1 MAPQTQ
7 RLIDEALLLP
17 EDDRLRVAAELLG
30 SVPGPRSLDRDDWET
45 EIVRRAEAAIAGS
58 PAVPWEEVRRQA
70 EARLRSR

>member
-30 SVPGPRSLDRDDWET
+30 SVSGPPSLDRDDWEA
-45 EIVRRAEAAIAGS
+45 EIVRRAESAIAGN
-58 PAVPWEEVRRQA
+58 PAVPWDEVRRRA
-70 EARLRSR
+70 EARLRFR